1 MTKTHWREIKQ
12 TEYLGGH
19 DLADGKGGFRDI
31 TVTIKR
37 AMKRQVSDIHGDTT
51 DELVLE
57 FADKTKPM
65 IMNVTN
71 SRVLAKLLKT
81 AYIEDWAG
89 KEIQIG
95 TEKVKAFGEVHD
107 ALRIRPY
114 LPKKQAPP
122 VPCAVCGKPITP
134 FKGAPVETIIA
145 KSTEE
150 LGQPTCV
157 PCWNTIKEEGLEPNT
172 IPKQEAANA
181 VDEA

>member
-19 DLADGKGGFRDI
+19 DLSDGKGGFKEI
-31 TVTIKR
+31 AVTIKR
-37 AMKRQVSDIHGDTT
+37 AMKKKVQDIQGDST

-57 FADKTKPM
+57 FADGTKPM

-89 KEIQIG
+89 KEIVIG
-95 TEKVKAFGEVHD
+95 TEKVKAFGEVFD

-114 LPKKQAPP
+114 LPKKQAPT
-122 VPCAVCGKPITP
+122 VNCVECGKPITP
-134 FKGAPVETIIA
+134 YKGAPAETIIA

-150 LGQPTCV
+150 LGAPTYI
-157 PCWNTIKEEGLEPNT
+157 PCWNAKR
-172 IPKQEAANA
+172 EAAN
-181 VDEA
+181 EANS

>member
-1 MTKTHWREIKQ
+1 MRKTHWREIKQ
-12 TEYLGGH
+12 TDYLGGH

-37 AMKRQVSDIHGDTT
+37 ALKRQVSDIHGDTT

-57 FADKTKPM
+57 FADTTKPM

-81 AYIEDWAG
+81 SYIEDWAG

-95 TEKVKAFGEVHD
+95 TERVKAFGEMHD

-114 LPKKQAPP
+114 LPKKQAPS
-122 VPCAVCGKPITP
+122 VPCSSCGKPITP
-134 FKGAPVETIIA
+134 FKGAPVETIVA

-150 LGQPTCV
+150 LGQPTCIS
-157 PCWNTIKEEGLEPNT
+157 CWNIIKEEGIDSSVSPD
-172 IPKQEAANA
+172 QEETNEANS
-181 VDEA
+181 

>member
-19 DLADGKGGFRDI
+19 DLADGKGGFREI
-31 TVTIKR
+31 VVPIKR
-37 AMKRQVSDIHGDTT
+37 AMKKKVQDIQGDST

-57 FADKTKPM
+57 FADGTKPM

-89 KEIQIG
+89 KEIVIG
-95 TEKVKAFGEVHD
+95 TEKVKAFGEVFD

-114 LPKKQAPP
+114 LPKKQAPT
-122 VPCAVCGKPITP
+122 VNCVECGKPITP
-134 FKGAPVETIIA
+134 YKGAPAETIIA

-150 LGQPTCV
+150 LGAPTCI
-157 PCWNTIKEEGLEPNT
+157 PCWNAKR
-172 IPKQEAANA
+172 EAANA
-181 VDEA
+181 VDEE

>member
-12 TEYLGGH
+12 TEFLGGH
-19 DLADGKGGFRDI
+19 DLGDGKGGFKDI
-31 TVTIKR
+31 IVTIKK
-37 AMKRQVSDIHGDTT
+37 AYKRKVSDISGDTT
-51 DELVLE
+51 DELVLD
-57 FADKTKPM
+57 FADNTKPM
-65 IMNVTN
+65 IVNVTN
-71 SRVLAKLLKT
+71 ARTISKLIGSPH
-81 AYIEDWAG
+81 IEDWAG

-95 TEKVKAFGEVHD
+95 TAKVKAFGEVFD

-114 LPKKQAPP
+114 LPKKQAPSI
-122 VPCAVCGKPITP
+122 PCAVCGKPITP
-134 FKGAPVETIIA
+134 FKGAPVDTIIA

-157 PCWNTIKEEGLEPNT
+157 PCWNTINEEGLEPNT

>member
-19 DLADGKGGFRDI
+19 DLADGKGGFREI
-31 TVTIKR
+31 VVPIKR
-37 AMKRQVSDIHGDTT
+37 AMKKKVQDIQGDST

-57 FADKTKPM
+57 FADGTKPM

-89 KEIQIG
+89 KEIVIG
-95 TEKVKAFGEVHD
+95 TEKVKAFGEVFD

-114 LPKKQAPP
+114 LPKKQAPT
-122 VPCAVCGKPITP
+122 VNCVECGKPITP
-134 FKGAPVETIIA
+134 YKGAPAETIIA

-150 LGQPTCV
+150 LGAPTCI
-157 PCWNTIKEEGLEPNT
+157 PCWNAKR
-172 IPKQEAANA
+172 EAAN
-181 VDEA
+181 EANS